1 MLRRPPRSTRTD
13 TLFPYTT
20 LFRSFQSRRSDQRSP
35 GCYAFFGSGT
45 GNERAIAEI
54 FAFEWVTARLGK
66 WRNWRATSAWETM
79 AAMSSWLNTDTS
91 IIAMRKTAAPADIRG
106 RGI

>member
-1 MLRRPPRSTRTD
+1 MQRRRHPQQA
-13 TLFPYTT
+13 
-20 LFRSFQSRRSDQRSP
+20 FQSRRSDQRSP

-91 IIAMRKTAAPADIRG
+91 ITDIRQTAAPPDKNGNASCRE
-106 RGI
+106 RVCPYV